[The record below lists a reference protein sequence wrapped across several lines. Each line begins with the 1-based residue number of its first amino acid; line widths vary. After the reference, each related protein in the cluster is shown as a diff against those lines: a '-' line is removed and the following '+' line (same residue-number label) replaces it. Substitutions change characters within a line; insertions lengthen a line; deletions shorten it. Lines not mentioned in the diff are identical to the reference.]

1 MNLEKFYSKLSAKQA
16 AFIAIFLW
24 ASAFVFTKY
33 VLKYTDVNTLAVVRY
48 FFAAIILGFIAF
60 KNKMKIPSLND
71 FFILFAAGFFG
82 YSGYLVA
89 FNIAMQ
95 KISPSTASV
104 INALSPAI
112 TGIIA
117 YFIFK
122 EKIKLIGWFS
132 LLISFIGILI
142 LTLWDGVLSINVG
155 IIYMFLACLFI
166 SLSNIFQRAL
176 AGKKYT
182 SLELIVYSMI
192 IGAVQL
198 IIYSPKSLLNIT
210 EIKPFILLLILY
222 MAIFPSVI
230 AYLFW
235 ARAFEIAKSTT
246 EVTSFMFVTPVVA
259 TLMGIIILGDIPKFS
274 TFLGGTVI
282 IGGMILFNKTKNS
295 K

>member
-1 MNLEKFYSKLSAKQA
+1 MNLEKFYAKLTAKQA
-16 AFIAIFLW
+16 AFIAIFFW

-33 VLKYTDVNTLAVVRY
+33 VLRYTDVNTLAVVRY
-48 FFAAIILGFIAF
+48 FFAAIILFIIAC
-60 KNKMKIPSLND
+60 KKRMKIPGLND
-71 FFILFAAGFFG
+71 FLILSAAGFFG
-82 YSGYLVA
+82 YSGYFVV

-117 YFIFK
+117 YFLFK

-142 LTLWDGVLSINVG
+142 LTLWDGVLSINIG
-155 IIYMFLACLFI
+155 IIYMLIACLFI

-192 IGAVQL
+192 IATIQL
-198 IIYSPKSLLNIT
+198 IIYSPKSLFNIF
-210 EIKPFILLLILY
+210 ELKPFILLLILY
-222 MAIFPSVI
+222 MAIFPSVL
-230 AYLFW
+230 AYFFW

-259 TLMGIIILGDIPKFS
+259 TIMGIVILGDIPKFS
-274 TFLGGTVI
+274 TFLGGVI
-282 IGGMILFNKTKNS
+282 IIAGMVLFNKTKNS